1 MDLKP
6 LITPDVLAARMELGE
21 RLVIVDTRAPAQYA
35 EGHIPG
41 AVNVNQIFTYLASS
55 TAEGLAAL
63 RGEFAGYFGS
73 AGISGDER
81 VVIYEDA
88 MDNGYGQSCRGWF
101 LLEYLGHPKV
111 QILDGGLQ
119 GWKAANL
126 PLSTEAPTIERRV
139 FTPRR
144 DDSLMVTWQQM
155 LDAVDDPNIVKL
167 DTRARDE
174 WEGETSSPYAKD
186 FAPRKGRI
194 PGAVWID
201 WLHMMERKSGIPRFR
216 SREEILDLCRRAG
229 IGPESRV
236 YLYCFKGA
244 RAANTLVA
252 LREAGIRDVR
262 LYFGSWNEWA
272 RNPELP
278 IEEGPPVKQRIAP
291 IDGAGLDALAEKGKA
306 NPAAVRTLKC
316 RTVLE
321 KRFRHLNYI
330 RSLPEHVI
338 DEPPQLLGDD
348 TAPNPTE
355 ALLAALGSC
364 ISVGIHA
371 NAIARGIELYE
382 VELELEGDINITSVW
397 GVGDLGRDKVL
408 GLTDIRVNVRLDGNV
423 SRDELAELVAHANDW
438 SPVAN
443 TVRNPVS
450 LRVGLAEQRTSE
462 NP

>member
-1 MDLKP
+1 MDFKP

-21 RLVIVDTRAPAQYA
+21 RLVIVDTRSPEQYA
-35 EGHIPG
+35 AGHIPG
-41 AVNVNQIFTYLASS
+41 SVNVNQIFTYLAMS

-63 RGEFAGYFGS
+63 RDEFASYFAA
-73 AGISGDER
+73 AGVCGDER

-101 LLEYLGHPKV
+101 LLRYLGHPRV

-119 GWKAANL
+119 SWKDSHL
-126 PLSTEAPTIERRV
+126 PLSTEVPAVARGV
-139 FTPRR
+139 FTPRL
-144 DDSLMVTWQQM
+144 DDSLMITWQQM
-155 LDAVDDPNIVKL
+155 RDALNDPNIVKL

-174 WEGETSSPYAKD
+174 WEGESSSPYSRD

-201 WLHMMERKSGIPRFR
+201 WVHMMERKAGIPRFR
-216 SREEILDLCRRAG
+216 SRDEILDICRRVG

-244 RAANTLVA
+244 RASNTLVA
-252 LREAGIRDVR
+252 LQEAGIRDVR

-272 RNPELP
+272 RDPALP
-278 IEEGPPVKQRIAP
+278 IEEGPPAKRQIAP
-291 IDGAGLDALAEKGKA
+291 IDGAGLAALAEKGKA
-306 NPAAVRTLKC
+306 NPGAVRTLKC

-371 NAIARGIELYE
+371 NAVARGIELYK

-408 GLTDIRVNVRLDGNV
+408 GLTDVRVHVHLDGNV
-423 SRDELAELVAHANDW
+423 SREELAELVAHANDW

-450 LRVGLAEQRTSE
+450 LRVALADQRTPE

>member
-1 MDLKP
+1 METKP
-6 LITPDVLAARMELGE
+6 LITPAVLAARMELGE
-21 RLVIVDTRAPAQYA
+21 RIVIIDTRTPEQYA

-41 AVNVNQIFTYLASS
+41 AANVNQIFTYLATS

-63 RGEFAGYFGS
+63 RDEFAAYFGA
-73 AGISGDER
+73 AGVSGDER

-101 LLEYLGHPKV
+101 LLTYLGHRKV

-119 GWKAANL
+119 GWKAEDL
-126 PLSTEAPTIERRV
+126 PLTTEAPAVERRV
-139 FTPRR
+139 FTPRL
-144 DDSLMVTWQQM
+144 DDSLMITWQQM
-155 LDAVDDPNIVKL
+155 RDALSDPSIVKL

-174 WEGETSSPYAKD
+174 WEAESSSPYGKD

-201 WLHMMERKSGIPRFR
+201 WLHMMERKAGIPRFR
-216 SREEILDLCRRAG
+216 SREEILDICRQVG

-278 IEEGPPVKQRIAP
+278 IESGPAARRQIAP
-291 IDGAGLDALAEKGKA
+291 IDKAGLDALAEKGKA

-316 RTVLE
+316 RTVLQ

-364 ISVGIHA
+364 ISVGIQA
-371 NAIARGIELYE
+371 NAIARGIELYK

-397 GVGDLGRDKVL
+397 GVGDLGRDKLL
-408 GLTDIRVNVRLDGNV
+408 GLTDVRVKVHLDGNV
-423 SRDELAELVAHANDW
+423 SREELAELVAHANEW

-443 TVRNPVS
+443 TVRRPVALS
-450 LRVGLAEQRTSE
+450 VALAE
-462 NP
+462 

>member
-1 MDLKP
+1 MNSKP
-6 LITPDVLAARMELGE
+6 LITPAVLAARMELGE
-21 RLVIVDTRAPAQYA
+21 RIVVIDTRAPEQYA
-35 EGHIPG
+35 QGHIPG

-63 RGEFAGYFGS
+63 RDEFAAYFS
-73 AGISGDER
+73 AAGVTGDER

-101 LLEYLGHPKV
+101 LLTYLGHRKV

-119 GWKAANL
+119 GWKAEDL
-126 PLSTEAPTIERRV
+126 PLSTETPAVEKRV
-139 FTPRR
+139 FTPRL

-155 LDAVDDPNIVKL
+155 RDALNDPSIVKL
-167 DTRARDE
+167 DTRAREE
-174 WEGETSSPYAKD
+174 WEAESSSPYGKD

-216 SREEILDLCRRAG
+216 SREEILDLCSRAG
-229 IGPESRV
+229 IGPDSRV

-278 IEEGPPVKQRIAP
+278 IESGPAAKRQIAP
-291 IDGAGLDALAEKGKA
+291 IDKAGLDALAEKGKS

-316 RTVLE
+316 KTVLE

-330 RSLPEHVI
+330 RTLPEHVI
-338 DEPPQLLGDD
+338 DEPPVLLGDD

-371 NAIARGIELYE
+371 NAIARGIELYK

-397 GVGDLGRDKVL
+397 GVGDLGRDKLL
-408 GLTDIRVNVRLDGNV
+408 GLTAVRVHVHLDGNV
-423 SRDELAELVAHANDW
+423 SREQLAELVAHANDW

-443 TVRNPVS
+443 TVRNPVALS
-450 LRVGLAEQRTSE
+450 VALAE
-462 NP
+462 

>member
-6 LITPDVLAARMELGE
+6 LITPAVLAARMEVGE

-41 AVNVNQIFTYLASS
+41 AVNVNQIFTYLATS

-63 RGEFAGYFGS
+63 RDEFAAYFR
-73 AGISGDER
+73 AGGVCGDER

-101 LLEYLGHPKV
+101 LLTYLGHPKV

-119 GWKAANL
+119 GWKADDL
-126 PLSTEAPTIERRV
+126 PLSTEVPVVENGT
-139 FTPRR
+139 FTPRL
-144 DDSLMVTWQQM
+144 DDSLMITWQQM
-155 LDAVDDPNIVKL
+155 RDAVNDPGIIKL

-174 WEGETSSPYAKD
+174 WEAESSSPYSKD

-201 WLHMMERKSGIPRFR
+201 WLHMMERKGGMPRFR
-216 SREEILDLCRRAG
+216 SREEILDLCRQAG

-244 RAANTLVA
+244 RASNTLVA

-278 IEEGPPVKQRIAP
+278 IEEGAPAKRPIAP
-291 IDGAGLDALAEKGKA
+291 IDRAGLDALAEKGKA
-306 NPAAVRTLKC
+306 SPGAVRTLKC
-316 RTVLE
+316 KTVLE

-330 RSLPEHVI
+330 RTLPAHVV

-371 NAIARGIELYE
+371 NAVARGIELYQ

-408 GLTDIRVNVRLDGNV
+408 GLSDIRIKVRLDGNV
-423 SRDELAELVAHANDW
+423 SREELASLVAHADFW

-450 LRVGLAEQRTSE
+450 LRVSLAD
-462 NP
+462 